1 MIRNSIDIS
10 TRVTPRLSD
19 LIEKLVDDPNL
30 DETPTLG
37 DVRHFLT
44 SLLPSAFNEAERMHH
59 FDVSESLFD
68 ELNALIGEFGDD
80 APAVDFVRS
89 SASETLTRVIETVVN
104 DENREGPP
112 TLDAVR
118 EAIAGGLGA
127 RLVGEGVLDEDEDDA
142 LLAEIEGLIERYGA
156 DALAESLLRYE

>member
-1 MIRNSIDIS
+1 
-10 TRVTPRLSD
+10 
-19 LIEKLVDDPNL
+19 
-30 DETPTLG
+30 
-37 DVRHFLT
+37 
-44 SLLPSAFNEAERMHH
+44 
-59 FDVSESLFD
+59 
-68 ELNALIGEFGDD
+68 
-80 APAVDFVRS
+80 VRS